1 MPGYFIHLASAPEK
15 LRNSKI
21 GLLGIIAPDLWKKHT
36 PTELEYDK
44 LFSECVI
51 DKPRYEEVLLLCDAS
66 HGGTHFGSEPSDTN
80 HANFSAIRK
89 ILEDG
94 KLDGN
99 SLFITGYMHHLMV
112 DKLFYSNKSIC
123 DIDKFNKDFNEHPD
137 LAKQVLHNDWN
148 KTNLALATLYP
159 DLNSIIKTM
168 PEKVQTVVEF
178 KNGTPTYISL
188 DLLFSFIE
196 EMRKKIVLTDLISF

>member
-1 MPGYFIHLASAPEK
+1 MS
-15 LRNSKI
+15 
-21 GLLGIIAPDLWKKHT
+21 
-36 PTELEYDK
+36 
-44 LFSECVI
+44 

-196 EMRKKIVLTDLISF
+196 E

>member
-44 LFSECVI
+44 LFSKCVI

-80 HANFSAIRK
+80 HANFSSTAELLWSAPPDVVEQRIAAIRMTGAK
-89 ILEDG
+89 IATSRKPTPLRPFSLVSSAAATFMSIGDTAISVRQPFRTALPYTAARGLPAGIVRCRTYRG
-94 KLDGN
+94 KRRAAE
-99 SLFITGYMHHLMV
+99 I
-112 DKLFYSNKSIC
+112 
-123 DIDKFNKDFNEHPD
+123 
-137 LAKQVLHNDWN
+137 
-148 KTNLALATLYP
+148 
-159 DLNSIIKTM
+159 
-168 PEKVQTVVEF
+168 
-178 KNGTPTYISL
+178 
-188 DLLFSFIE
+188 
-196 EMRKKIVLTDLISF
+196 

>member
-44 LFSECVI
+44 LFSKCVI

-99 SLFITGYMHHLMV
+99 SLFITGYMHHL
-112 DKLFYSNKSIC
+112 
-123 DIDKFNKDFNEHPD
+123 
-137 LAKQVLHNDWN
+137 QVLHNDWN